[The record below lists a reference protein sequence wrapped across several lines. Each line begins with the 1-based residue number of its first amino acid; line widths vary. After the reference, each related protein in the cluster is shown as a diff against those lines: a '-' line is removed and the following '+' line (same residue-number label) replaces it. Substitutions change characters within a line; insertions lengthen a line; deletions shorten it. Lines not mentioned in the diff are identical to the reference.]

1 VKTHGLLLAGM
12 DETVPGGR
20 RQIEVS
26 PMPPACPKNRE
37 APSSHFLSFSNM
49 LFTYVDALSS
59 HSTAAAKDH
68 RRGTGVAYVKDAEAR
83 RILASPAKPRRG
95 RWR

>member
-1 VKTHGLLLAGM
+1 MTTSITAERTQWAARITARLPAGAARRCAKWLELLSEIAPGLKR
-12 DETVPGGR
+12 V
-20 RQIEVS
+20 
-26 PMPPACPKNRE
+26 
-37 APSSHFLSFSNM
+37 
-49 LFTYVDALSS
+49 ALSS